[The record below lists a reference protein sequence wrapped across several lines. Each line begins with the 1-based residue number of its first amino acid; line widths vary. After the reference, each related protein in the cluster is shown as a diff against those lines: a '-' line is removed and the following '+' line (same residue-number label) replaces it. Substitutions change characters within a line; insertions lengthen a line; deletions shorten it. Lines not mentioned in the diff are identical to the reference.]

1 MDSTTQKKDS
11 TKSLSYISGSIG
23 VTNNGISIVPSFS
36 LDKPAVQFN
45 LSMGKNRLS
54 FEPDIRFSL
63 KGKPWSM
70 LFWGRYKLVT
80 NPKFKM
86 NVGTHL
92 GLNFKTSVL
101 PINGDTS
108 EVTITRRYLA
118 FELSP
123 NYFLSK
129 NISVGMYYLYSH
141 GLDAGTIG
149 NTHFITLNAN
159 FSNIKLTDQFFMK
172 LNPQFYY
179 LKLDAQDGFYFTS
192 SFTVAKKNFPLSA
205 SEFASQLNVH
215 VNHLNRAI
223 KETSDKTT
231 SQIIGERIVQEAKIL
246 LKHSPWNVSEIGY
259 ALGFTETTHFNN
271 FFKKH
276 VQLSP
281 LKFRNI

>member
-1 MDSTTQKKDS
+1 MKKSKVLLLVVLLHLSYFSFSQKVDSTTQKKDS

-63 KGKPWSM
+63 RGKPWSM

-141 GLDAGTIG
+141 AHQTI
-149 NTHFITLNAN
+149 
-159 FSNIKLTDQFFMK
+159 
-172 LNPQFYY
+172 P
-179 LKLDAQDGFYFTS
+179 
-192 SFTVAKKNFPLSA
+192 
-205 SEFASQLNVH
+205 
-215 VNHLNRAI
+215 
-223 KETSDKTT
+223 
-231 SQIIGERIVQEAKIL
+231 
-246 LKHSPWNVSEIGY
+246 
-259 ALGFTETTHFNN
+259 
-271 FFKKH
+271 
-276 VQLSP
+276 
-281 LKFRNI
+281 